1 MPNRFKIA
9 AITFGVLLL
18 LALLLYLS
26 MRAPIF
32 NLVNIIQ

>member
-9 AITFGVLLL
+9 AITFGVLVLL
-18 LALLLYLS
+18 TVLLYFSL
-26 MRAPIF
+26 RLPIF